1 VTRQSPSSHSPGA
14 RSWRAAAAT
23 LALAAATAAQ
33 ADDASLLRPATVFS
47 QAGAAEH
54 ANAIAI
60 GATWDTGWQRRWRI
74 GDASL
79 YWEASIGRWTATHDM
94 TNSSGLV
101 TQFGITPVLRIEP
114 RAGSRWF
121 FEAGIGLNVLTPI
134 YQNGDKRFSTA
145 FNFGDHLA
153 IGRRFGNDGSHEVAL
168 RIQHFSN
175 AGIRRPNPGEDFLQ
189 LRYAVHM

>member
-1 VTRQSPSSHSPGA
+1 VTRTPPPSPSRLLHA
-14 RSWRAAAAT
+14 
-23 LALAAATAAQ
+23 ALAAAVLAAGAAARAQ
-33 ADDASLLRPATVFS
+33 EASILHPTTVYT

-54 ANAIAI
+54 ASAVVV
-60 GATWDTGWQRRWRI
+60 GATWNSGWHDRWRI
-74 GDASL
+74 GDASI
-79 YWEASIGRWTATHDM
+79 YWEASIGRWTATHDA

-153 IGRRFGNDGSHEVAL
+153 VGRRFGDDGRHELAL

-175 AGIRRPNPGEDFLQ
+175 AGIRKPNPGEDFLQ